1 MPLIILHLFLTCLV
15 FVHLFVLVEVARE
28 LIGIGMLSLWRR
40 ASEWLFHCTNPRV
53 HVGPE
58 DVSAPRGPSL
68 ASSLMVLPGAFEP
81 PEELSSVDLISEE
94 TLERI
99 RDVYGEG
106 VDHLSAGNYSK
117 AHQCFRLAYLT
128 ALGTSSDSTK
138 LCTMNALASCLR
150 IQGPCKLQE
159 LKPLIL
165 TICMLAGKVAL
176 CHPIHSIEGYINIG
190 YYQSLKGNHAQAL
203 GFFSMA
209 ETVVVCAGE
218 DDIPDATKGSLL
230 NASTQ
235 SLVIKCKSM
244 LDRGDTSAMVSIRDN
259 ELIPKL
265 EKYSNL
271 RIAEKD
277 KANAHR
283 TLAHVYELLCDPPD
297 VTLLVEERHKVCAS
311 ANLEFPTEC
320 SICFDPVRIED
331 LGLTTLGCFHVF
343 HFKCTESHFAYRK
356 LAGASPDCPLCRFAG
371 HSW

>member
-1 MPLIILHLFLTCLV
+1 MPLIILHLIIVCLV
-15 FVHLFVLVEVARE
+15 FVHLFVLVEIARE
-28 LIGIGMLSLWRR
+28 LIGIGMLALWRR
-40 ASEWLFHCTNPRV
+40 ASEWLLHCTNPRV
-53 HVGPE
+53 QVVPE
-58 DVSAPRGPSL
+58 DVSVVRGPSL
-68 ASSLMVLPGAFEP
+68 ARSLMVLPSPFEP
-81 PEELSSVDLISEE
+81 PAELSGVDAISEG
-94 TLERI
+94 TLDRI
-99 RDVYGEG
+99 REVYGEG
-106 VDHLSAGNYSK
+106 IDHLSAGNYRK

-128 ALGTSSDSTK
+128 ALGTTSDSTK
-138 LCTMNALASCLR
+138 LCTLNALASCLR
-150 IQGPCKLQE
+150 MQGPCKLEE
-159 LKPLIL
+159 LKSLVL

-235 SLVIKCKSM
+235 SLVVKCKGL
-244 LDRGDTSAMVSIRDN
+244 LDCGETSAMVSIRDS
-259 ELIPKL
+259 ELLPKL

-271 RIAEKD
+271 RIAAKD

-283 TLAHVYELLCDPPD
+283 SLAHVYELLCDPPD
-297 VTLLVEERHKVCAS
+297 VTRLVEERHKMCAL

-320 SICFDPVRIED
+320 SICFDAVRTEE